1 MFSQTNNAAETN
13 CGIAHIL
20 GIPLM
25 NSYDTLIYFLTTIII
40 CSLPTLNVFTPLKII
55 LEYILAQD
63 EADQYYL
70 AKFYEQTSFLSL
82 ERVLESILAEDE
94 ADIT

>member
-1 MFSQTNNAAETN
+1 M
-13 CGIAHIL
+13 
-20 GIPLM
+20 
-25 NSYDTLIYFLTTIII
+25 
-40 CSLPTLNVFTPLKII
+40 NVFTPLKII

-82 ERVLESILAEDE
+82 ERVLESIFAEDE
-94 ADIT
+94 ADITYAVFTLKRLPR